1 MVWWRRRGVLT
12 AVVAAYLVGLLVL
25 VASPWGW
32 ELNRLTVAL
41 YVRLRNE
48 WSIAPDW
55 VSPEHF
61 GVLLNVVLFVPLG
74 ALAVLVTGRPW
85 WWVTAAAAL
94 ASVAIELAQGRW
106 LPRDGS
112 SGDVIANTVGALVG
126 ALAVTLRGRT
136 R

>member
-1 MVWWRRRGVLT
+1 MVWRRRRGVLA
-12 AVVAAYLVGLLVL
+12 AVVAAYLLGLLVL

-32 ELNRLTVAL
+32 ALNRLTVAL
-41 YVRLRNE
+41 YVRLRYD
-48 WSIAPDW
+48 WAIAPDW
-55 VSPEHF
+55 VSPEHY

-94 ASVAIELAQGRW
+94 VSVAIELAQGRW

-112 SGDVIANTVGALVG
+112 SWDVIANTGGALVG
-126 ALAVTLRGRT
+126 ALAVTLRGRA

>member
-1 MVWWRRRGVLT
+1 MVWRRRRGVLA
-12 AVVAAYLVGLLVL
+12 AVVFAYLLGLLVI

-41 YVRLRNE
+41 YVQLRYD
-48 WSIAPDW
+48 WPIAPDW
-55 VSPEHF
+55 AAPEHY

-74 ALAVLVTGRPW
+74 ALAVLVIDRPW

-94 ASVAIELAQGRW
+94 TSAAIELAQGRW

-112 SGDVIANTVGALVG
+112 SWDVVANTVGALVG